1 MCEPASQGGG
11 APPALPPGLQIETL
25 GVAFFDLS
33 PIPQWRSPSGDA
45 RVASFFAE
53 FYGLAA
59 GHIEPAGGRI
69 VKVMGDAGLAVF
81 PTDSA
86 EAVIF
91 ALCALA
97 RDARRA
103 ARDAGLDTWLA
114 VNVHVG
120 PVVAGE
126 MGPPGSER
134 YDVVGKTVNVCARLG
149 RRGITL
155 SPQAFRT
162 LSPEGRERFEKIMR
176 PIVYQLR
183 D

>member
-1 MCEPASQGGG
+1 MCEHASQGGG
-11 APPALPPGLQIETL
+11 APPALPPGCLIETL

-33 PIPQWRSPSGDA
+33 PIPQWRSPDDDA
-45 RVASFFAE
+45 RVASFFAR
-53 FYGLAA
+53 FYELAA
-59 GHIEPAGGRI
+59 QHIESAGGRI
-69 VKVMGDAGLAVF
+69 VKVMGDAGLATF
-81 PTDSA
+81 PVDDA
-86 EAVIF
+86 EAAIF
-91 ALCALA
+91 ALCDLA
-97 RDARRA
+97 RQARRV
-103 ARDAGLDTWLA
+103 ARDAGLDAWLA

-126 MGPPGSER
+126 MGPPGAER

-162 LSPEGRERFEKIMR
+162 LSPEGRERFEKITR